1 MKRDG
6 GRQEQKK
13 TEDKKK
19 KIKQKVLHNHKQSH
33 KFQKRENVGSLF
45 FLPRYRKKTPKTC
58 RSLSPLP
65 RATSPLLNCSSSS
78 VGRHAL
84 SRWSVVYFYCFF
96 IFFLLL
102 LIALFPGSSA
112 QWPHQEH
119 VPPHCHLPVLSGSPS
134 SVLRRAMRLGSLPRC
149 GIRSLPLCQA
159 VAIAGAKLRGCYS

>member
-119 VPPHCHLPVLSGSPS
+119 IPPPLPP
-134 SVLRRAMRLGSLPRC
+134 PRP
-149 GIRSLPLCQA
+149 IRLPLQRPATSDATRLPPALWHPQPPSMPGSCD
-159 VAIAGAKLRGCYS
+159 CWS